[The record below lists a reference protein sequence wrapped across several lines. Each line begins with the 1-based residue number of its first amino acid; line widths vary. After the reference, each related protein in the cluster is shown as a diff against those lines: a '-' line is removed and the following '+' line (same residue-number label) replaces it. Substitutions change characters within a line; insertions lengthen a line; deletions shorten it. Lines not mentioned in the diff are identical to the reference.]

1 VGVGGAM
8 VLGTVLSVSYVG
20 SWPALW
26 QTTYGIMLLVKVA
39 LLGVT
44 ALLGAYNWRQL
55 RPRLG
60 TPGSA
65 SRLFQSARL
74 ELLVGALLLAATAIL
89 VALPAPHV

>member
-1 VGVGGAM
+1 M
-8 VLGTVLSVSYVG
+8 GTVLSVSYVG

-26 QTTYGIMLLVKVA
+26 QTTYGRTLMIKIG
-39 LLGVT
+39 LLGLT
-44 ALLGAYNWRQL
+44 ALLGAWNWRKL

-65 SRLFQSARL
+65 SRLLQSARL

>member
-1 VGVGGAM
+1 M
-8 VLGTVLSVSYVG
+8 GTVLSVSYVG

-26 QTTYGIMLLVKVA
+26 QTTYGWALMIKIG
-39 LLGVT
+39 LLGMT
-44 ALLGAYNWRQL
+44 ALLGAWNWRKL

-65 SRLFQSARL
+65 GRLFRSARL